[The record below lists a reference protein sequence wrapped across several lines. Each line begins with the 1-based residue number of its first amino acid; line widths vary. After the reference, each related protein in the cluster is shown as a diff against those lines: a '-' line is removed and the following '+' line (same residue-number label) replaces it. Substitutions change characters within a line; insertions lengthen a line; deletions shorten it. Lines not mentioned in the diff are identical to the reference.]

1 MYSTQLRNI
10 RMEVF
15 NAENSTGGQE
25 TKQAKARMD
34 LTRNEHDRKNDVNE
48 TIGHQPEFNWTHD
61 QSIGIRVNGCRE
73 TLEQLTAQQHKG
85 GLVGSG

>member
-10 RMEVF
+10 KMEVL

-48 TIGHQPEFNWTHD
+48 TIGTPAGIQLDARSIHWDKGKWLPEN
-61 QSIGIRVNGCRE
+61 
-73 TLEQLTAQQHKG
+73 A
-85 GLVGSG
+85 